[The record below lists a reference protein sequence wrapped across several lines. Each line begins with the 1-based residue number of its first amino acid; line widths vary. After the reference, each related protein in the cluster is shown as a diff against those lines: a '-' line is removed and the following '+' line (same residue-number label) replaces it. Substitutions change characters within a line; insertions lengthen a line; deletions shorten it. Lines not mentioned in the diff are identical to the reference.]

1 MRKIMYLIGIIA
13 VFSLA
18 VGCAWQETRVE
29 RDYGTSYQLQKYNQT
44 LNPEAEKNVAPA
56 TGMDGRAAQGAVEKY
71 EKGFEKAAPTATSYQ
86 INVGST
92 GGK

>member
-1 MRKIMYLIGIIA
+1 MFLIGIIA

-18 VGCAWQETRVE
+18 AGCVWQETRVE

-44 LNPEAEKNVAPA
+44 LNPEAEKNLTPV
-56 TGMDGRAAQGAVEKY
+56 TGMDGRAAQGAVQQY
-71 EKGFEKAAPTATSYQ
+71 EKGFEKTAPTTMSYQ
-86 INVGST
+86 INVGSM